1 MKVCRKC
8 YAVHNGKKWVPN
20 TGLAQVAGDSVEYV
34 LCEACKRKR
43 DKIVYGIVYL
53 EGSVLQDR
61 RDEILK
67 MIKKEEEIEI
77 KHNHLSRIL
86 SIEQNK
92 NKMTITTINQWM
104 ALQLGK
110 QFKKTF
116 KGKLEIFRDVSG
128 RGGRGTKGREEV
140 VVRWKQAA

>member
-1 MKVCRKC
+1 MKICRRC
-8 YAVHNGKKWVPN
+8 HAFHNNKQWISN
-20 TGLAQVAGDSVEYV
+20 TELNEKALDNIEYV

-53 EGSVLQDR
+53 EGEVLQDR
-61 RDEILK
+61 RDEVLK
-67 MIKKEEEIEI
+67 MIKREEDIESR
-77 KHNHLSRIL
+77 HNHLSRIL
-86 SIEQNK
+86 SIVQGEKQ
-92 NKMTITTINQWM
+92 MTITTINQWM

-116 KGKLEIFRDVSG
+116 KGKLEISRDASG
-128 RGGRGTKGREEV
+128 RRGRGAKGREEV

>member
-8 YAVHNGKKWVPN
+8 HAIHDGKKWVPDAELDKVTN
-20 TGLAQVAGDSVEYV
+20 NNVEYV

-43 DKIVYGIVYL
+43 DKVVYGIVYL
-53 EGSVLQDR
+53 EGPVLQDR

-67 MIKKEEEIEI
+67 MIKKEEDIESR
-77 KHNHLSRIL
+77 HNHLSRIL
-86 SIEQNK
+86 SIDQNK
-92 NKMTITTINQWM
+92 NQMTITTINQWM

-116 KGKLEIFRDVSG
+116 KGKLEISRDASG
-128 RGGRGTKGREEV
+128 RRGRGTKGREEV